1 VRQAVAACLAVEE
14 PPADVVEAVRSSS
27 EGNPFLVEELLAGLL
42 ASGALG
48 VEGDQWRSTGRLQP
62 SVPFDF
68 AESVR
73 QRLSLLDGVGRRVL
87 RGAALLGRRFDWEL
101 LPGLLG
107 VDGRAVIDAL
117 RASVDAQLVE
127 ANGETF
133 RFRHALTREAVLAE
147 LLPPERRDLA
157 RRGLPAVERAHPGLP
172 GGWCELAADL
182 AEEAGEHLA
191 AAGLLVESARRAM
204 AAGALFSAETAA
216 LRAQAL
222 SVGTPLADEADE
234 VLVQVLATAGKPEQA
249 GAVGDALLERL
260 AGVADDRIGN
270 VLVVLARAALAA
282 GNTGRAEALITRGRE
297 VATAGSVALTATID
311 AVAAHVALEEG
322 RLDEARTRANAAV
335 EGARAAGQPA
345 VECEALEVLGRIGRY
360 GTEGVPRTY
369 WFEQAATVAQR
380 HGLATWE
387 VRARHELALVR
398 AYFTEE
404 IGPLLEARALAAG
417 HGAMVSV
424 AVMDL
429 ALAEVGLGGFDHVL
443 CRVAAT
449 RCVEASRRL
458 GLATLPVAHL
468 WLAGGHALAGDVLAM
483 EEAAR
488 RALDPGPDDP
498 RILGDLWGRVRAVSA
513 MVGDDREQLRHCLD
527 VMMDYVRVAPIT
539 TSIYPNRMF
548 WGLLRTIDDDDHG
561 AAAREEL
568 ASATHLRSW
577 PIFATALELIEGVA
591 LGRAG
596 RVDEATRRYAAAEAG
611 LHPGAA
617 EGSIQYFHVL
627 AAEAAIRDGWGDPAS
642 VLRRA
647 EAFFADRGYDRI
659 VRRCRRLLT
668 AAGAPVPRRR
678 PGSRPVP
685 AQLRA
690 LGVTGREVEVLELLA
705 RGMTNREVAATLYL
719 SPKTVD
725 RHVSNLFDRT
735 GRRSRAELSELYRRL
750 SG

>member
-1 VRQAVAACLAVEE
+1 
-14 PPADVVEAVRSSS
+14 
-27 EGNPFLVEELLAGLL
+27 
-42 ASGALG
+42 
-48 VEGDQWRSTGRLQP
+48 
-62 SVPFDF
+62 
-68 AESVR
+68 
-73 QRLSLLDGVGRRVL
+73 
-87 RGAALLGRRFDWEL
+87 
-101 LPGLLG
+101 
-107 VDGRAVIDAL
+107 
-117 RASVDAQLVE
+117 
-127 ANGETF
+127 
-133 RFRHALTREAVLAE
+133 
-147 LLPPERRDLA
+147 
-157 RRGLPAVERAHPGLP
+157 
-172 GGWCELAADL
+172 
-182 AEEAGEHLA
+182 
-191 AAGLLVESARRAM
+191 
-204 AAGALFSAETAA
+204 
-216 LRAQAL
+216 
-222 SVGTPLADEADE
+222 
-234 VLVQVLATAGKPEQA
+234 
-249 GAVGDALLERL
+249 
-260 AGVADDRIGN
+260 
-270 VLVVLARAALAA
+270 
-282 GNTGRAEALITRGRE
+282 
-297 VATAGSVALTATID
+297 
-311 AVAAHVALEEG
+311 
-322 RLDEARTRANAAV
+322 
-335 EGARAAGQPA
+335 
-345 VECEALEVLGRIGRY
+345 
-360 GTEGVPRTY
+360 
-369 WFEQAATVAQR
+369 
-380 HGLATWE
+380 
-387 VRARHELALVR
+387 
-398 AYFTEE
+398 
-404 IGPLLEARALAAG
+404 
-417 HGAMVSV
+417 
-424 AVMDL
+424 
-429 ALAEVGLGGFDHVL
+429 
-443 CRVAAT
+443 
-449 RCVEASRRL
+449 
-458 GLATLPVAHL
+458 
-468 WLAGGHALAGDVLAM
+468 M

-561 AAAREEL
+561 AAARAEL

-596 RVDEATRRYAAAEAG
+596 RVDEATRRYAAADAG